1 MEEKNNERKKILL
14 VIAIFIALIALSVGG
29 VYAYFSA
36 RATNSGQN
44 ITGRTLDINGSTL
57 TIAATRLN
65 LNPSPAPVSDNLLPA
80 KFGVD
85 PTEMTTTQVNKALSK
100 QCVVGGYT
108 GCHVWKITAS
118 ATQDIPTANIRLNLN
133 VNTVTDKDE
142 WSYVVYTGTDS
153 EATSVL
159 NKGLINTDF
168 GNTTNTI
175 DIHNGASLSTGTPAI
190 YYVMV
195 YLNNTNSVQN
205 DGVNDNT
212 TNETG
217 AYNGSVILE
226 AMGGE
231 VKVNFLDDAV
241 EYITN
246 LYNNAEK
253 STATVNNI
261 TYNLAPS
268 VGLMRDQFG
277 SSSSAENTGNLRYYG
292 ADPSN
297 YVWLG
302 DTYIED
308 ITEKVCTGFPPSCS
322 NVVTRQAGDKKL
334 WRIVGVFDGRIKLV
348 TADPI
353 NTQGLSWD
361 TSANTTGGNSGTGI
375 NQWGPSGT
383 YEGADLMKLLNE
395 GYTGTNG
402 SLYWTKG
409 TGTVYTSNNN
419 TTTADVSFANTG
431 LTSVEKNMIDTA
443 TWYTGAY
450 DQESYADAH
459 YTAERGNM
467 GKICTQGTTYC
478 DDTVTRTNTWNG
490 KVGLISASDYGYS
503 ADLSQCNQTLDNYS
517 SCTSSNWL
525 SIGKVEW
532 TISPRAYS
540 DYARYVFHVFVG
552 GFLDYDYAGD
562 RAAVR
567 PAVFLKSGVTIFGGN
582 GSQSDPFVIG

>member
-85 PTEMTTTQVNKALSK
+85 PTEITTTEVNKALSK

-153 EATSVL
+153 SAGAVL

-175 DIHNGASLSTGTPAI
+175 DIHNGASLSTGTPAV

-195 YLNNTNSVQN
+195 YLNNTNSIQN

-217 AYNGSVILE
+217 SYNGSVILE

-231 VKVNFLDDAV
+231 VKVNFLEEESTDLSFFTYRIDNSEV
-241 EYITN
+241 TIIRYIISTVTYTVSDRSACESYLQNKGINAPKNVTLCNGEVWSGAACAADNPYCFNTIESGLLSGSIPSNDYAIAGLSNVVITRAPTDVVIPSEIQGYPVTSIGEQAFFYNSLTSVVIPNSVTSIGESAFAGNSLTSVVIPNSVTSIDVGAFADNN
-246 LYNNAEK
+246 LT
-253 STATVNNI
+253 SI
-261 TYNLAPS
+261 TI
-268 VGLMRDQFG
+268 
-277 SSSSAENTGNLRYYG
+277 ENTSTTIGDCAFGVNPPL
-292 ADPSN
+292 DEPFLSN
-297 YVWLG
+297 YVC
-302 DTYIED
+302 E
-308 ITEKVCTGFPPSCS
+308 
-322 NVVTRQAGDKKL
+322 
-334 WRIVGVFDGRIKLV
+334 
-348 TADPI
+348 
-353 NTQGLSWD
+353 
-361 TSANTTGGNSGTGI
+361 
-375 NQWGPSGT
+375 
-383 YEGADLMKLLNE
+383 
-395 GYTGTNG
+395 
-402 SLYWTKG
+402 
-409 TGTVYTSNNN
+409 
-419 TTTADVSFANTG
+419 
-431 LTSVEKNMIDTA
+431 
-443 TWYTGAY
+443 
-450 DQESYADAH
+450 
-459 YTAERGNM
+459 
-467 GKICTQGTTYC
+467 
-478 DDTVTRTNTWNG
+478 
-490 KVGLISASDYGYS
+490 
-503 ADLSQCNQTLDNYS
+503 
-517 SCTSSNWL
+517 
-525 SIGKVEW
+525 
-532 TISPRAYS
+532 
-540 DYARYVFHVFVG
+540 
-552 GFLDYDYAGD
+552 
-562 RAAVR
+562 
-567 PAVFLKSGVTIFGGN
+567 
-582 GSQSDPFVIG
+582 